1 MTVDPTSVACPAC
14 FAPAH
19 TPCTRA
25 TDDTRVAVKWTH
37 YSRQTA
43 ADAVAAARGDTPVKM
58 PEVEQGGFLVL
69 RGDGTVTLHDDMRE
83 AEAVAVVEHAA
94 VFAIT
99 LHRDYRG

>member
-1 MTVDPTSVACPAC
+1 MTADPTSVACPAC

-19 TPCTRA
+19 TPCTAPTNNGRRA
-25 TDDTRVAVKWTH
+25 VNYTH

-69 RGDGTVTLHDDMRE
+69 RPNGDVTIHESMRE

-94 VFAIT
+94 VYAIT
-99 LHRDYRG
+99 LHADYRG